1 MDLFSEKS
9 RRTYWRIGTFL
20 APILA
25 ILALLVFFRISPF
38 GDTPRRLAGDNGYL
52 AYLSGL
58 RRFLSGN
65 GFFGFADLASDA
77 SSLHARYLGS
87 PFTLLNAL
95 APASLHET
103 AFFILLTVK
112 SGLAAL
118 FFSFYLNRRNPSLS
132 PAFSLILSSFYALS
146 SILALHDG
154 LALLPEQLMLLPL
167 LLLAFDAFFANGK
180 IFPLT
185 LCLAFAFLTGYA
197 FAYATLLFALLA
209 LLLSFIGGHTTNTN
223 GLSLGGTFLSL
234 ALSFLLAALI
244 ALPILLPALSNTD
257 KIGLLGAYSGAPLY
271 RFPFLLLGFWP
282 GVYMPEFPVFYIG
295 ILPLL
300 VLPLF
305 FSCHSLSKRYR
316 LTTAIMIFSLLLL
329 FFFVN
334 PFGGAL
340 SFGLSLITILPCAD
354 FLVQREKINRT
365 PLAITV
371 VSLLIIPTLLQKCAF
386 SVPSGEGSI
395 PILSSMFGVYIP
407 LVLLAVTALAL
418 AGVFDRENNRALIA
432 LLILLTLTDGA
443 ASTFSR
449 VTGKNFLASEDHNTV
464 SSIPAN
470 ILTSVNQNQD
480 KPYRLRLYVDQNHRI
495 PYGHGFLLGNGD
507 AALLSPDIQALL
519 TSLGYNMTVGHDSEP
534 LYLPDALLGVSR
546 ILSNKISTSVINR
559 RDYEVL
565 QEEDDYLLIGTT
577 ALPLVFTA
585 SKDVLSLDAEPSS
598 PFVYTNALLSA
609 IRGEALEIYKP
620 SATVKK
626 EADGQISYEGTA
638 ENTGYAYFYYKPH
651 EYKSYRLTIAGKAYT
666 LFEGGIDRGVL
677 PLGYYYAGRGLDITF
692 EDGQAITTPSEAAFI
707 WIEDS
712 ELLLNAISEISKGAL
727 QNAILDGN
735 TLTGQVTAKEGE
747 VLMTT
752 LAYDAGYTVKLDGK
766 EVERQSVHGL
776 LALSLPSGT
785 HTVTIIRTSSL
796 GLALP
801 TLIVSLVGIFLL
813 VLFSFSKI
821 KLKTGKSK

>member
-38 GDTPRRLAGDNGYL
+38 GDTPRRLAGDNDYL
-52 AYLSGL
+52 SYLSGL

-65 GFFGFADLASDA
+65 GFFSFADLASDA

-95 APASLHET
+95 APAALHET
-103 AFFILLTVK
+103 AFFVLLTVK

-167 LLLAFDAFFANGK
+167 LLLAFEGFFANGK
-180 IFPLT
+180 IFSLT
-185 LCLAFAFLTGYA
+185 LCLTFVFLTGYA

-209 LLLSFIGGHTTNTN
+209 LLVSFIGGHATNTN
-223 GLSLGGTFLSL
+223 GLSLGRTFLSL
-234 ALSFLLAALI
+234 SLSFLLAALI
-244 ALPILLPALSNTD
+244 ALPVLLPALSNTD
-257 KIGLLGAYSGAPLY
+257 KIGILGAYSGAPLY

-305 FSCHSLSKRYR
+305 FSCRTLTKRYR
-316 LTTAIMIFSLLLL
+316 LTTAITLVALLLI

-354 FLVQREKINRT
+354 FLARREKINRT

-371 VSLLIIPTLLQKCAF
+371 VSLLIIPMLLQKCAF

-407 LVLLAVTALAL
+407 LLLLAVTALAL
-418 AGVFDRENNRALIA
+418 AGVFDRESNRAMLV
-432 LLILLTLTDGA
+432 LLIVLTLTDGA
-443 ASTFSR
+443 TATFSR
-449 VTGKNFLASEDHNTV
+449 VTGKNFLASEKDITV

-507 AALLSPDIQALL
+507 AALLSPDMQAFL
-519 TSLGYNMTVGHDSEP
+519 TALGCNLTAERDSEP
-534 LYLPDALLGVSR
+534 LYLPDAILGISH
-546 ILSNKISTSVINR
+546 ILTNQISTTVINR

-565 QEEDDYLLIGTT
+565 QETDGYQLIRTN

-585 SKDVLSLDAEPSS
+585 SKDVLSLDAEHSS

-609 IRGEALEIYKP
+609 IRGEDLEIYKP

-626 EADGQISYEGTA
+626 ETDGQIIYEGTA
-638 ENTGYAYFYYKPH
+638 ENTGYAYFYYRPH
-651 EYKSYRLTIAGKAYT
+651 DYQSYRLTIAGTAYT
-666 LFEGGIDRGVL
+666 LFEGGIDRGIL
-677 PLGYYYAGRGLDITF
+677 PLGYYYAGRKLDITF
-692 EDGQAITTPSEAAFI
+692 EGSQAITTPSEEAFI

-727 QNAILDGN
+727 QNATLDGN
-735 TLTGQVTAKEGE
+735 TLTGQVTAKESE

-752 LAYDAGYTVKLDGK
+752 LAYDGGYTVKLDGK
-766 EVERQSVHGL
+766 EVEAQSVDGL

-813 VLFSFSKI
+813 VLFSFSKN
-821 KLKTGKSK
+821 KLKTHKSK